1 MSGIQQTSGNSTS
14 QALQWLKTHGA
25 ANASASGGANSTS
38 GAQRPDIAT
47 LAEQSLGKG
56 DDQAAIADLRTK
68 IESAVADAVK
78 NTNSSDPKEVG
89 NAVRSAID
97 QTLKDAGVDVESF
110 KSQLG
115 PAGGGKRPGGP
126 PAGGAPPSGARP
138 SGPPPGGPPPGGKA
152 HGSGSAEESSST
164 SSTSTD
170 ETEDDF
176 WKELFAS
183 ATQESTDQS
192 TNGTDLTQIFAALFK
207 NFPNGSGVDVTA

>member
-1 MSGIQQTSGNSTS
+1 MSGIQQTSGNSTI
-14 QALQWLKTHGA
+14 QAPQWLKTHGA
-25 ANASASGGANSTS
+25 TNASASGGANSNS
-38 GAQRPDIAT
+38 GTQHPDLAT

-56 DDQAAIADLRTK
+56 DDQAAIADLRTM

-89 NAVRSAID
+89 HAVRSAID
-97 QTLKDAGVDVESF
+97 QSLKDAGVDVDSF
-110 KSQLG
+110 KSQFG
-115 PAGGGKRPGGP
+115 PKGGGNRPGGP
-126 PAGGAPPSGARP
+126 RPGGAPSGGARP
-138 SGPPPGGPPPGGKA
+138 SGPPAGGKA

-176 WKELFAS
+176 WEELFAS
-183 ATQESTDQS
+183 ATSESSEASSD
-192 TNGTDLTQIFAALFK
+192 GTDLTQIFAALFK